1 MSFKRKKNGIIICT
15 TEYITNKQYGGL
27 AVFLEKFIKTLK
39 QKYEINLIVSSKSNK
54 SKNYKN
60 IKIHYVNT
68 DSFYHKLFK
77 KYLNWFFC
85 ILQSYIINKKVNDV
99 IYKNKNIKFIHFSNY
114 QFIGLFYKNSLP
126 SITRLSSLETLWEPE
141 NFLSI
146 KSKLEK
152 YTLSRSD
159 IIFSPS
165 YFLIK
170 ELKKVYKLK
179 SYFLPP
185 IIEYNNIRKKN
196 NSSRKIILTFG
207 SISPGKGSD
216 TIIEIINDL
225 LILDKDINFY
235 WIGNV
240 DKKYYSS
247 NKEFE
252 NILKKN
258 TSFPNR
264 VKVLKRK
271 TKKQLFN
278 FINKS
283 KIVILP
289 SLRDNS
295 PNACLEAL
303 SFCKP
308 IIARKNSGYD
318 DLIKNKFNGF
328 LFNKFQNTEIV
339 QLVSSILRLDKRK
352 LEVLNKNI
360 IFQNKKFHPLRV
372 RGIYE
377 NKINK
382 LLNF

>member
-85 ILQSYIINKKVNDV
+85 ILQSYIINKKVNNV
-99 IYKNKNIKFIHFSNY
+99 IYKNKNIKFVHFSNY

-185 IIEYNNIRKKN
+185 IIEYNNIRKK
-196 NSSRKIILTFG
+196 K
-207 SISPGKGSD
+207 
-216 TIIEIINDL
+216 
-225 LILDKDINFY
+225 
-235 WIGNV
+235 
-240 DKKYYSS
+240 
-247 NKEFE
+247 
-252 NILKKN
+252 
-258 TSFPNR
+258 
-264 VKVLKRK
+264 
-271 TKKQLFN
+271 
-278 FINKS
+278 
-283 KIVILP
+283 
-289 SLRDNS
+289 
-295 PNACLEAL
+295 
-303 SFCKP
+303 
-308 IIARKNSGYD
+308 
-318 DLIKNKFNGF
+318 
-328 LFNKFQNTEIV
+328 
-339 QLVSSILRLDKRK
+339 
-352 LEVLNKNI
+352 
-360 IFQNKKFHPLRV
+360 
-372 RGIYE
+372 
-377 NKINK
+377 
-382 LLNF
+382 